1 VPGLLFWVSD
11 FLKQKIYWNEKKPPI
26 VLVFI
31 VFWTTNRY
39 LYHYMLPENKTPET
53 AKQVQT
59 ADLNTEEGEKET
71 GGLQMRSPEL
81 VLLASSSTGPQQK
94 PQQEKL
100 KPAPMAVQIKN
111 MIMGKGPRPLS
122 DLPAILRQMDSAYY
136 DELSRFYFLLY
147 PTADRNLGAL
157 TRDLLNHFRQDKGS
171 TLWRDIL
178 VELSR
183 LESPESY
190 SPNPNAG
197 FVDGNLDHQVKGA
210 DGKKQIGLLGTYRV
224 GQQVTMDLGWFDA
237 ITKEKISEGANLM
250 MHVYTPS
257 GKIIQRFGPGD
268 KDISFKASE
277 AGVYDVILIENVRRE
292 GFEFTKYDIGRAY
305 FLVNSEEGLA
315 KHNVGDVAPVG
326 YEDLKTRMLVQDI
339 AMGGYGVK
347 DQQVGPEYI
356 SSSLD
361 NPVRPQWGALG
372 GYQPQTASYT
382 AHGIA
387 DNDNLRARW
396 YVALEDKPEIR
407 KQYPELGNATDKSRN
422 RLKVPPGHALFHLG
436 FDHSLS
442 KDFELKTPGQYMLY
456 AEEYTTAAGE
466 APTGKVA
473 RYHHSAL
480 SDQQD
485 KARENFR
492 AYQSNVT
499 SRMEQMQPG
508 QEIPLRAAHV
518 NEKGERT
525 QLTMYLGPAQNG
537 GLLLVDAT
545 PGAREME
552 YRGDDIDSLF
562 KDVVSRASSYPKGRL
577 FFEIP
582 KNNHHIKHGM
592 YHISTEGDSDM
603 GALSKATGWASLA
616 AAGAGV
622 VSLFVPGGQV
632 VAPFLF
638 MGSSALGAV
647 SAGTS
652 LADQA
657 DNASVDKAGVTL
669 DVLTIASSLIGLGAA
684 GVAARSGGNALLG
697 GTRWGRYVLYTN
709 LGLEGAAGMVLTYD
723 GVAQI
728 KAISE
733 KEGMSPEDKRN
744 AIVRLIAT
752 LAVTGGLFVLSAKD
766 LAGLQKRGLSPDAD
780 PANPLV
786 PGRNLM
792 QLPPAERIAEFQSL
806 IDRVKARIQTEPKFK
821 VNYTDLEM
829 ADTAILGR
837 QLNLSDREIEDFL
850 FVGQRSE
857 ASKPQKTLT
866 IDDVRQQM
874 KNWATVVRTRDF
886 PYLFDNREAF
896 TSFKDEIRDILRRYD
911 IPDSNVNI
919 QGSSLRTE
927 AAKDIDMAVFVTK
940 EEFDAIVS
948 KAIKG
953 IETRQNGTDITSQK
967 KRENLIGD
975 VKNQAAS
982 GRLNSYYFDRIPG
995 NATTFNQAL
1004 YQTRRHLND
1013 PDKGVDLSVMLEG
1026 ANFSVSPLLPFDK

>member
-1 VPGLLFWVSD
+1 
-11 FLKQKIYWNEKKPPI
+11 
-26 VLVFI
+26 
-31 VFWTTNRY
+31 
-39 LYHYMLPENKTPET
+39 MLPENKTTET

-71 GGLQMRSPEL
+71 GGLHMRSPEL

-100 KPAPMAVQIKN
+100 KPGSMAVQIRN

-122 DLPAILRQMDSAYY
+122 ELPAILRQMDSDYY
-136 DELSRFYFLLY
+136 DELSRSYFTLY
-147 PTADRNLGAL
+147 QTADRNLGAL

-171 TLWRDIL
+171 TLWRNIL

-210 DGKKQIGLLGTYRV
+210 DGKKQIGLLDTFRV
-224 GQQVTMDLGWFDA
+224 GQEVAMDLGWFDA
-237 ITKEKISEGANLM
+237 ITKEKIGEGANLM

-292 GFEFTKYDIGRAY
+292 GFEFTKYDVGRAY

-361 NPVRPQWGALG
+361 NPVRPQWGTLG

-387 DNDNLRARW
+387 GNDNLRARW

-525 QLTMYLGPAQNG
+525 QLTMYLGPAKNG

-562 KDVVSRASSYPKGRL
+562 NDVVSRASSYPKGRL

-792 QLPPAERIAEFQSL
+792 QLPPAERIAEFQS
-806 IDRVKARIQTEPKFK
+806 IISKVKARIGAESESRFK
-821 VNYTDLEM
+821 VNYTDIEM
-829 ADTAILGR
+829 ADTAIMGR
-837 QLNLSDREIEDFL
+837 ELKLSDREIEDFL
-850 FVGQRSE
+850 FVGQRTQ
-857 ASKPQKTLT
+857 ADKPQKTLS
-866 IDDVRQQM
+866 IDEVRRQM
-874 KNWATVVRTRDF
+874 RNWTVIRERKY
-886 PYLFDNREAF
+886 PYLFQSKEAF
-896 TSFKDEIRDILRRYD
+896 VSFQQEIRSILKQYD
-911 IPDSNVNI
+911 IPDHNVNI

-927 AAKDIDMAVFVTK
+927 AANDIDIAVFVSKK
-940 EEFDAIVS
+940 EFEDIVS
-948 KAIKG
+948 GARKDIEFRNSGPESSGKREKLLRRLEKEAAANRLSNFVIKYVQG
-953 IETRQNGTDITSQK
+953 VSIRTPLYETRQHVQDN
-967 KRENLIGD
+967 
-975 VKNQAAS
+975 
-982 GRLNSYYFDRIPG
+982 
-995 NATTFNQAL
+995 
-1004 YQTRRHLND
+1004 
-1013 PDKGVDLSVMLEG
+1013 KGVGLTVMLEG
-1026 ANFSVSPLLPFDK
+1026 ASFDVSPLLRFDK